1 MTHSVEVQSI
11 SKNQICLSNM
21 KLKIYRSRTRS
32 ILCFEYER
40 TYTKI
45 STKDA
50 NVIMRTFSG
59 VVVAD
64 RQDLAQAYLDLANF
78 GYRRREKNENK

>member
-1 MTHSVEVQSI
+1 
-11 SKNQICLSNM
+11 M
-21 KLKIYRSRTRS
+21 KLKIYRSHTRS
-32 ILCFEYER
+32 ILCYERER
-40 TYTKI
+40 TYTEI

-50 NVIMRTFSG
+50 NVIIRTFKG

-78 GYRRREKNENK
+78 GYRRRAKGRVRQSKTE